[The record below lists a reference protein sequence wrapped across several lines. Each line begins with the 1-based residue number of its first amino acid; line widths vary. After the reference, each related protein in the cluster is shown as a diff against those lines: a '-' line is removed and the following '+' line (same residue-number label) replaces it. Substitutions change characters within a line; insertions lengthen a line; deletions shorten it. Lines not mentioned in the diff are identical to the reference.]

1 MGEIFLFYDLCL
13 ISEQCG
19 ALWRLLTSA
28 HMHACLP
35 QTLACKSGREQT
47 NQGSGV
53 RDRGRRRADVRGGA
67 GRGEAG
73 AARWLVRQCGGD
85 GVGVGGGAGAR

>member
-1 MGEIFLFYDLCL
+1 M
-13 ISEQCG
+13 
-19 ALWRLLTSA
+19 
-28 HMHACLP
+28 
-35 QTLACKSGREQT
+35 
-47 NQGSGV
+47 
-53 RDRGRRRADVRGGA
+53 RGGA